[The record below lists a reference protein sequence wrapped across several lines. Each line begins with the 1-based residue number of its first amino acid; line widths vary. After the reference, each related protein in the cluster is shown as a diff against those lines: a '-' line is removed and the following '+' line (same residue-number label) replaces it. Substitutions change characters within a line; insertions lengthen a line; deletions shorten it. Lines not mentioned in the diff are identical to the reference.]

1 MDEIAARYGEKLAGL
16 EDDAK
21 DLFQEA
27 EDAKYKLHKFL
38 DRLQNDNTTIPT
50 KEDMNVLEESFAE
63 EYERFEKIFN
73 KIKEKIS
80 EATCKAK
87 FTQDLKYS
95 LMKLNDAD
103 YEIPKETEE
112 NFDFIFTELNIT
124 CDPNEDLGFYLER
137 YEENVYVLEAAE
149 EFNSTLRDSILRS
162 RYKIQKM
169 EEFYERFY
177 EVGLDN
183 LEADAEDL
191 LNAYEFAKDMM
202 ECIDTEDGDI
212 VEPKVEAVDSSDS
225 SATSSSSSSSLSPPD
240 INESGMKSLC
250 DLVDVIDIFNA
261 SIADY
266 NKTAQDSIAVVKENS
281 RQIRE
286 FATRRKLE
294 ALLKG
299 VDYNRSD
306 IKEEL
311 KNKIYKN
318 YKHYIVRV
326 ADEFNITLPQVRFQT
341 SEVVKEAPT
350 GSVRPR
356 LSPWDSLF

>member
-1 MDEIAARYGEKLAGL
+1 
-16 EDDAK
+16 
-21 DLFQEA
+21 
-27 EDAKYKLHKFL
+27 
-38 DRLQNDNTTIPT
+38 
-50 KEDMNVLEESFAE
+50 
-63 EYERFEKIFN
+63 
-73 KIKEKIS
+73 
-80 EATCKAK
+80 
-87 FTQDLKYS
+87 
-95 LMKLNDAD
+95 MKLNDED
-103 YEIPKETEE
+103 YEIPEETEE

-124 CDPNEDLGFYLER
+124 CDPNEDLGFYLQR
-137 YEENVYVLEAAE
+137 YEENVAVLEAAE

-191 LNAYEFAKDMM
+191 LNATEFALDMF
-202 ECIDTEDGDI
+202 ECFNDTEDVTEDGNI
-212 VEPKVEAVDSSDS
+212 VEPKVVDLSSSYSDS
-225 SATSSSSSSSLSPPD
+225 SSPS
-240 INESGMKSLC
+240 ESEEDENGMKTLC
-250 DLVDVIDIFNA
+250 DLAEVIDIFNA
-261 SIADY
+261 SITDY
-266 NKTAQDSIAVVKENS
+266 SATANRSIEIVKENS

-326 ADEFNITLPQVRFQT
+326 ADEFNITLPQACFQK
-341 SEVVKEAPT
+341 SE
-350 GSVRPR
+350 R
-356 LSPWDSLF
+356 

>member
-1 MDEIAARYGEKLAGL
+1 
-16 EDDAK
+16 
-21 DLFQEA
+21 
-27 EDAKYKLHKFL
+27 
-38 DRLQNDNTTIPT
+38 
-50 KEDMNVLEESFAE
+50 
-63 EYERFEKIFN
+63 
-73 KIKEKIS
+73 
-80 EATCKAK
+80 
-87 FTQDLKYS
+87 
-95 LMKLNDAD
+95 MKLNDED
-103 YEIPKETEE
+103 YKIPEETED
-112 NFDFIFTELNIT
+112 NFEFIFTELNIT

-137 YEENVYVLEAAE
+137 YEENVAVLEAAE

-183 LEADAEDL
+183 LESDAEDL
-191 LNAYEFAKDMM
+191 LYATEFALDMF
-202 ECIDTEDGDI
+202 ECFEGAEDGTEDGTEDGDI
-212 VEPKVEAVDSSDS
+212 FEPKVEAVDSS
-225 SATSSSSSSSLSPPD
+225 SSSSSSSSD
-240 INESGMKSLC
+240 SSSSSESNADENGMKTLC
-250 DLVDVIDIFNA
+250 DLADVIDVFNA
-261 SIADY
+261 SITDFSE
-266 NKTAQDSIAVVKENS
+266 TAEDSIAIVKENS

-326 ADEFNITLPQVRFQT
+326 ADEFNITLPQVRFQ
-341 SEVVKEAPT
+341 API
-350 GSVRPR
+350 SAINNE
-356 LSPWDSLF
+356 LS

>member
-1 MDEIAARYGEKLAGL
+1 MDEIAGRYADKIAVL
-16 EDDAK
+16 EEDAK
-21 DLFQEA
+21 ELFEDA
-27 EDAKYKLHKFL
+27 ENAKYKLHKFL
-38 DRLQNDNTTIPT
+38 ERLQNDDTTIPT
-50 KEDMNVLEESFAE
+50 KEDMKVLEESFAE

-73 KIKEKIS
+73 KIRENIS

-137 YEENVYVLEAAE
+137 YEENVFVLEAAE

-177 EVGLDN
+177 DVGLNN

-191 LNAYEFAKDMM
+191 LDAYEFAWDMM
-202 ECIDTEDGDI
+202 ECFDNEDEDI
-212 VEPKVEAVDSSDS
+212 VEPEVEAVDASDS
-225 SATSSSSSSSLSPPD
+225 SWSSSRSSSSSSSSSEPE
-240 INESGMKSLC
+240 INENGMKSLC
-250 DLVDVIDIFNA
+250 DLNDVIDIFNA

-266 NKTAQDSIAVVKENS
+266 SKTAEESIAIVKENS

-326 ADEFNITLPQVRFQT
+326 ADEFNITLPQVRFQ
-341 SEVVKEAPT
+341 K
-350 GSVRPR
+350 
-356 LSPWDSLF
+356 